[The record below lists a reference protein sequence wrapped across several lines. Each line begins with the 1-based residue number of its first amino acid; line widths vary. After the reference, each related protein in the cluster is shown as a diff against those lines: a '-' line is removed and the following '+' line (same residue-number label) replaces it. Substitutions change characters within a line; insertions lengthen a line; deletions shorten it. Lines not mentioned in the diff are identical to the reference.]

1 MSIRSRFILALCALA
16 LALVLGIVLLFQWR
30 FDLGMSDYLLAQQEL
45 RLQLLADELAERWQ
59 EDPGWQSL
67 RAEPKK
73 FFRLARRMP
82 GHERDSGGHAPGA
95 HEAHEHAG
103 GANLPPPPPLPIL
116 LLDADGRVL
125 ISRGEAHGKFAIRI
139 PVRSGGAVV
148 GYVASPRLA
157 PLETEIDKHF
167 REAQL
172 RSLWAVSAFALLVA
186 VLVAILL
193 ARHFTQ
199 PLQRLSRA
207 AHRLT
212 QQQYGIEVDDSRRDE
227 LGDLARDMRELAL
240 TLEQN
245 QTARARWFADIS
257 HELRT
262 PLAVLLGE
270 IDALLDGIRPL
281 TPERIASLQQEVLH
295 LQRLVEDLYVLAR
308 ADLGALHY
316 RKHNL
321 DFAELC
327 AERVDAARGALQS
340 AGLQLHVQLP
350 QPGPVVHGD
359 ADRLQ
364 QLLDNLLGNSVRYTR
379 AGGEVHVSVGTQG
392 SDAVLRIEDSAPG
405 VPDAALA
412 RVFDHLFRTDEARTR
427 STGGAGLGLAISK
440 RIVEAHGGSIRAA
453 QSALGGLCI
462 EARLPLSAFRDDS
475 LHEESL
481 P

>member
-1 MSIRSRFILALCALA
+1 MSIRSRLVLALCALA

-30 FDLGMSDYLLAQQEL
+30 FDLGMSDYLLAQQQL

-59 EDPGWQSL
+59 EDPGWQAL

-82 GHERDSGGHAPGA
+82 A
-95 HEAHEHAG
+95 HEAG
-103 GANLPPPPPLPIL
+103 GQHGGHGHPGGGMPPLPPPPLPVL
-116 LLDADGRVL
+116 LLDAEGRVL
-125 ISRGEAHGKFAIRI
+125 IARGETNGPLAIRI
-139 PVRSGGAVV
+139 PVRSDGRVV

-157 PLETEIDKHF
+157 PLETDIDRHF

-186 VLVAILL
+186 VVVAVLL

-212 QQQYGIEVDDSRRDE
+212 QQQYRIEVDDSRRDE

-262 PLAVLLGE
+262 PLAILLGE

-308 ADLGALHY
+308 ADLGALNY

-321 DFAELC
+321 DLGELC
-327 AERVDAARGALQS
+327 AERVAAARNALAS
-340 AGLQLHVQLP
+340 AGLALQVQLP

-364 QLLDNLLGNSVRYTR
+364 QLVDNLLGNSARYTR
-379 AGGEVHVSVGTQG
+379 AGGEVHVSLGVQG
-392 SDAVLRIEDSAPG
+392 SVAVLRIEDSAPG
-405 VPDAALA
+405 VPDAALG
-412 RVFDHLFRTDEARTR
+412 RLFDHLYRTDEARTR
-427 STGGAGLGLAISK
+427 STGGAGLGLAIGK

-453 QSALGGLCI
+453 HASLGGLCI
-462 EARLPLSAFRDDS
+462 EVRLPLSGFRDDGQRG
-475 LHEESL
+475 EAQ